1 MTEAFSF
8 FLSRN
13 FAGYLTHSR
22 GAVSVH
28 FVFSVLD
35 ALSDFNLVP

>member
-8 FLSRN
+8 FLSCN
-13 FAGYLTHSR
+13 FAGYLTHSC
-22 GAVSVH
+22 GVSVH
-28 FVFSVLD
+28 FVFSVLA